1 MYNYFKGTVTDKVHN
16 TKGCFLTLE
25 ISGIGYMFEVTE
37 RDFSSLGMG
46 DENVTVYSVL
56 VHKEDTMY
64 LCGFLNKQARDL
76 FQILTS
82 VSGVGVK
89 MAFALLNQFDFA
101 KLISIVIDGQY
112 KELTLAKGVGT
123 KLAQKIILELKD
135 KLIKTNIEFEAV
147 SDFRETEQIK
157 DTRSILES
165 LGYEHDEIQEA
176 FSSVLSTIANPDN
189 SEELLKAT
197 LTHLSN

>member
-1 MYNYFKGTVTDKVHN
+1 MYNYFRGTVTDKIHN

-25 ISGIGYMFEVTE
+25 LMGIGYQFEITE
-37 RDFSSLGMG
+37 RDFSSLKNG
-46 DENVTVYSVL
+46 DENITLYSVL
-56 VHKEDTMY
+56 VHKEDNMY

-101 KLISIVIDGQY
+101 KLISIVVEGQY

-135 KLIKTNIEFEAV
+135 KLIKTDIEFEQL
-147 SDFRETEQIK
+147 SNFDETEQIK

-176 FSSVLSTIANPDN
+176 FSSVLSTLENPNN

>member
-1 MYNYFKGTVTDKVHN
+1 MYNYFRGTITDKTHN

-25 ISGIGYMFEVTE
+25 VLGIGYQFEVTE
-37 RDFSSLGMG
+37 RDYNSLKND
-46 DENVTVYSVL
+46 DEDITLYSVL
-56 VHKEDTMY
+56 IHKEDTMY
-64 LCGFLNKQARDL
+64 LCGFLNRQARDL

-89 MAFALLNQFDFA
+89 MAVALLNQFDFA
-101 KLISIVIDGQY
+101 KLISIVVEGQY
-112 KELTLAKGVGT
+112 KELTLAKGIGT

-135 KLIKTNIEFEAV
+135 KLIKTDIEYEAV
-147 SDFRETEQIK
+147 SDFAETEQIK

-165 LGYEHDEIQEA
+165 LGYEHDEIQNA
-176 FSSVLSTIANPDN
+176 FSSVLSTLDNPDN
-189 SEELLKAT
+189 SEELLKAA